1 MPSEPESWSE
11 TWCGMCGGGGVIVA
25 TCTLDCGDGV
35 SEYSW
40 EELAPCP
47 VCVTGEQEPPW
58 WEDIPDREEEW

>member
-1 MPSEPESWSE
+1 
-11 TWCGMCGGGGVIVA
+11 MCGGGGVIVA